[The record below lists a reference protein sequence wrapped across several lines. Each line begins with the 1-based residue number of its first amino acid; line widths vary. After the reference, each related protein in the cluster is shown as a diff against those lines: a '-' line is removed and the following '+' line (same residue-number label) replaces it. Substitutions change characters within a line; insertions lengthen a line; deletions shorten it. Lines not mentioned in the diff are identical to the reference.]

1 MPPPRRGGNSLV
13 VAGTLAVLAAAAAYP
28 VLYALKAPKPS
39 LGNKP
44 LNGDA
49 TIRGAYVNAGSRDVG
64 PDPDAA
70 RYAKAPK

>member
-13 VAGTLAVLAAAAAYP
+13 VAGLVLFGGAAAAYP

-39 LGNKP
+39 LGDKP

-64 PDPDAA
+64 PDPDAGKH
-70 RYAKAPK
+70 RRAPK